1 VTMTTGTGDW
11 DDARLAAAFAA
22 RAAAFPPVPAD
33 LTASSVVERLGHQ
46 PRKADRPRAILAA
59 AAAIMVLVG
68 FGGLAAITLTH
79 RPPSASIPATS
90 QLPLGSGAIADAA
103 TELGLP
109 RIGVSDAMAIH
120 NAIHDDREML
130 VSGFLS
136 NDPEPYR
143 PTSGAIETDDCDLAW
158 NVPDH
163 LLGPACWP
171 MLMANPESIVRRT
184 ATSVT
189 VRSPTGPAVHAAFD
203 LTFLPG
209 TREVPIDGAAVPS
222 SITVVGH
229 FSDRR
234 AASCP
239 SGAQPACETT
249 FLVDRI
255 LEVGGIG
262 VYPAAALVPARAAAE
277 QALNRAVPGLVD
289 LVAVMTGRGE
299 LAKLEPSL
307 APGHVPASLDSDV
320 IWLIQA
326 IPAPDGTG
334 APRSVRTFLVGDGIG
349 LVVEMT
355 ANGPVIRPDPGPSP
369 SATPAVDLTLLMD
382 LLVHPM
388 TVSDALARRDLRLDD
403 TELTVEGY
411 ASAPAAPI
419 SCPMIR
425 PELPALDQ
433 CPNTFTWLSEQ
444 ASQPSADETITPP
457 AGPAFNMLLQPET
470 ILQIRPGSK
479 PVQIVA
485 LGHFDDHRASA
496 CPADQ
501 VERCQKNF
509 IVDAIFE
516 PADPGFAPAIV
527 KVDETTTA
535 RATVAEAIASAGLAA
550 DDPRVLAAFA
560 IPTRA
565 LAAFEPAAPGTPALD
580 GVDVVWIV
588 RWVDR
593 TSVDQ
598 PILRSRLVIDH
609 APGTTAP
616 APFELTALG
625 AMATKDGTILEPSS
639 TIDVAAGTSDR
650 GVVTVEVADVDRR
663 IVGAR
668 EVAADDL
675 RAVRWVD
682 RAGPPRLGPVQLAP
696 APGSDSDIIVRW
708 LGSACDRLWR
718 LIVSQVDPTGEVT
731 IDISEVDPA
740 DSCRDVGISRT
751 VVLQFYA
758 PTTVGD
764 ITLGGSTIGG

>member
-1 VTMTTGTGDW
+1 MTTGTGDW

-22 RAAAFPPVPAD
+22 RAAAVAPVPAD
-33 LTASSVVERLGHQ
+33 LTARSVVERLSRQ
-46 PRKADRPRAILAA
+46 PREANRARAILAA
-59 AAAIMVLVG
+59 AATIVALVG

-103 TELGLP
+103 TELGLA
-109 RIGVSDAMAIH
+109 RIGVADAMAIH
-120 NAIHDDREML
+120 IASQDDREML

-136 NDPEPYR
+136 NDPEPDR
-143 PTSGAIETDDCDLAW
+143 PAGGAVETDDCDLAW

-171 MLMANPESIVRRT
+171 MLMANPESIVSRT

-189 VRSPTGPAVHAAFD
+189 VHSPTGPAFHAAFD

-209 TREVPIDGAAVPS
+209 TPEVPIDGAAVPS

-239 SGAQPACETT
+239 SGAEPACETT

-262 VYPAAALVPARAAAE
+262 VYPPAGLVPAREAAE

-289 LVAVMTGRGE
+289 LVTVMTGRGE

-307 APGHVPASLDSDV
+307 APGHVPSSLDADV

-326 IPAPDGTG
+326 IPAPDGSG
-334 APRSVRTFLVGDGIG
+334 GPRSVRTFLVGDGIG

-355 ANGPVIRPDPGPSP
+355 ADGPVVRPDPGPSP
-369 SATPAVDLTLLMD
+369 SPTPAVDLTLLMD
-382 LLVHPM
+382 LLAHPM
-388 TVSDALARRDLRLDD
+388 TVGDAIARRDLRLDD
-403 TELTVEGY
+403 TELAVEGY
-411 ASAPAAPI
+411 ASAPAGPI
-419 SCPMIR
+419 PCPLIR
-425 PELPALDQ
+425 PDLPALDQ
-433 CPNTFTWLSEQ
+433 CPNTFMWLSER
-444 ASQPSADETITPP
+444 ASEPNADGTISPP

-470 ILQIRPGSK
+470 ILQVRPGST
-479 PVQIVA
+479 PIDVVA
-485 LGHFDDHRASA
+485 LGHFDDHRSNA

-501 VERCQKNF
+501 VEHCQKNF

-560 IPTRA
+560 IPTRS
-565 LAAFEPAAPGTPALD
+565 LAAFEPAAAGTPALD

-609 APGTTAP
+609 GPGTTAP
-616 APFELTALG
+616 EPFELTALG
-625 AMATKDGTILEPSS
+625 AMATKGGIILEPTS
-639 TIDVAAGTSDR
+639 TIDVAGGASDR
-650 GVVTVEVADVDRR
+650 GVVTVDVADIDRR
-663 IVGAR
+663 LACAR
-668 EVAADDL
+668 EVTADDL
-675 RAVRWVD
+675 HAVRWVE

-696 APGSDSDIIVRW
+696 VPGSDSEIIVRW
-708 LGSACDRLWR
+708 LGGACDRLWR
-718 LIVSQVDPTGEVT
+718 LEVTQADPTGEVT
-731 IDISEVDPA
+731 IDLSEVDPA

-751 VVLQFYA
+751 VVLQFGA
-758 PTTVGD
+758 PTTVDD